1 MISMAEENKWMIA
14 LVIGILVVAA
24 GIFIFFYNPQTPDT
38 IVPEFNKGAKINQE
52 TFLSLLSEAKKI
64 YVVMDIRN
72 VSSNLT
78 SRNILECGVD
88 FAGSGGLANR
98 NVIYVSMENER
109 CVAASLTGFNKTT
122 TDADCMKM
130 INGDGMSLYV
140 QQGNETAYYNRA
152 AVVGVGE
159 GYVLGTCSI
168 GAK

>member
-1 MISMAEENKWMIA
+1 MAEENKWMIA

-24 GIFIFFYNPQTPDT
+24 GIFIFFYTPQPPDSNA
-38 IVPEFNKGAKINQE
+38 VPEFNKGAKINQE

-88 FAGSGGLANR
+88 FAGSSGLANR
-98 NVIYVSMENER
+98 NVIYLSMENER

-122 TDADCMKM
+122 TNADCMDM
-130 INGDGMSLYV
+130 INSDGMSLYV

-152 AVVGVGE
+152 AIIGVGE